1 MPGWGWGAAKLW
13 ELRIWNFLNGNS
25 CLFKMYSDFILFF
38 NWWMSIFSHVLIVM
52 SGISLV
58 PYGFAVL
65 NSCLVI
71 TASAVISPCTAL
83 LNVDLS
89 CSILCFFWVFL
100 SGWRWLLHLFV
111 NPQNISVLGKMM
123 PLSWYGTW
131 VLFLTLLIPI
141 PIFACIIRAGDWES
155 IILFSELCPGVSV
168 HIPGYSLAP
177 VQIQWKLPE
186 I

>member
-1 MPGWGWGAAKLW
+1 MFYCNRSVLTCRTCEQRLSNESAMPGWGWGAAKLL

-52 SGISLV
+52 SGTSLV

-71 TASAVISPCTAL
+71 AASAVISPCTAL

-89 CSILCFFWVFL
+89 CSILYFFWVFL

-123 PLSWYGTW
+123 PFKLIWDLSP
-131 VLFLTLLIPI
+131 VLDSSHSHSNFCL
-141 PIFACIIRAGDWES
+141 
-155 IILFSELCPGVSV
+155 
-168 HIPGYSLAP
+168 YN
-177 VQIQWKLPE
+177 
-186 I
+186 